1 MFPSKLASAGLAG
14 LRAQLYRLFD
24 GISAPA
30 LVSFGHLAVALE
42 ATGFVCPKGVRFS
55 SPLLWTTQMEELW
68 LELQQPY
75 GAEIFGQI
83 LAGPSGAGK
92 SHIAVLLAMRL
103 FAISCPTLF
112 ISDAGTLVA
121 EAIRVTAAPHA
132 SAIGATLDSMLFTI
146 FFTMNADVL
155 PLQNARLPV
164 SVPLIR
170 LLHES
175 RAVVVIGE
183 QGHAFNYLC
192 AASLPVEVV
201 FPLIV
206 PNMYLGNRNARFFFA
221 GSNLSQFEAT
231 LSRTYRP
238 LLRFV
243 RPLSRDDA
251 TVLLPTLSAQ
261 PGHLVTVEECDTFA
275 NFIPGEMALLLRA
288 SSSTDYTRERHH
300 AMAIAING
308 KLEKIARDSFSFL
321 SMLSMLDSL
330 FQCNSM
336 SSCTS
341 HVSFLD
347 LGLVYRMG
355 NTYSSR
361 AAPLC
366 RPATL
371 ALIDLWRSASPRPR
385 ARLDDVV
392 NHGLAFKQL
401 NWDLLLTGGFS
412 EAGIVLPCRQLGQ
425 VVATQHVTFKFTEY
439 FTSSLIW
446 SASSDA
452 QAALVA
458 ELHYVCR
465 ACTAR
470 LGHLLYR
477 CPQNCRDLDFLA
489 FHNGQWIGF
498 QTSIFNLTKHGTPDI
513 ASIQAYFGVTLVRY
527 IFLTVNPET
536 HIMLA
541 RRPVLQNVFQV
552 RAADWIGM

>member
-1 MFPSKLASAGLAG
+1 MKPASSGLAG
-14 LRAQLYRLFD
+14 LRAQLFRLFD
-24 GISAPA
+24 GISAPT
-30 LVSFGHLAVALE
+30 LVSFSHLAVALE
-42 ATGFVCPKGVRFS
+42 ATGFVCPKGLRFS
-55 SPLLWTTQMEELW
+55 SPLLWTTQIEELW
-68 LELQQPY
+68 QELQLPY
-75 GAEIFGQI
+75 GAQIFGQI
-83 LAGPSGAGK
+83 MAGPSGGGK

-112 ISDAGTLVA
+112 VGDAGTLVA
-121 EAIRVTAAPHA
+121 EAIRITAAPHA
-132 SAIGATLDSMLFTI
+132 SAIGATLDSMLFAS

-155 PLQNARLPV
+155 PLQDAMLPV
-164 SVPLIR
+164 HLIR

-175 RAVVVIGE
+175 RAVIVIDE
-183 QGHAFNYLC
+183 QGHAFNNLC
-192 AASLPVEVV
+192 AASLAAEVV
-201 FPLIV
+201 FPLIM
-206 PNMYLGNRNARFFFA
+206 PNMYLGFRHARFVFA
-221 GSNLSQFEAT
+221 GSNQSQFEAT
-231 LSRTYRP
+231 LNRTYRP

-261 PGHLVTVEECDTFA
+261 PGHVVTMEECDTFA
-275 NFIPGEMALLLRA
+275 NFIPGEMALLVRS
-288 SSSTDYTRERHH
+288 SSSTEYTRERRN
-300 AMAIAING
+300 AMAIAIAG
-308 KLEKIARDSFSFL
+308 KLDKIARDSFAFD
-321 SMLSMLDSL
+321 SMLRTLDSL

-336 SSCTS
+336 SSGTS

-355 NTYSSR
+355 NAYSSR

-366 RPATL
+366 RPAAL
-371 ALIDLWRSASPRPR
+371 ALIDLWRSVSPRFR
-385 ARLDDVV
+385 ARLADVINDGV
-392 NHGLAFKQL
+392 AFEQL
-401 NWDLLLTGGFS
+401 NWDILLGGGFS
-412 EAGIVLPCRQLGQ
+412 EAGIVLPCRPLGLL
-425 VVATQHVTFKFTEY
+425 VATQLVTFKFTEY

-458 ELHYVCR
+458 ELHDVCR

-498 QTSIFNLTKHGTPDI
+498 QTSISSLTRHGTPDI
-513 ASIQAYFGVTLVRY
+513 ASIQTYFGVTLARY
-527 IFLTVNPET
+527 VFLTVNPEV
-536 HIMLA
+536 HLMLA
-541 RRPVLQNVFQV
+541 RRPILYIVFQV